1 MKDNLI
7 SAVKEIRDAFT
18 EPWSDFSFV
27 LYFLTMIVGFGGI
40 GIYLSIYQYV
50 NISVDASNI
59 QDLYKDAIAQNMMT
73 YSVAILIPAALSI
86 FLHVIIPRSKHII
99 SHSIITLS
107 LSILNIILICFTFFD
122 GNMLVAIPST
132 ILSWAFW
139 VIANSKN
146 KSLKDNEYYS
156 EIKNSADKHGEK
168 WGKN

>member
-1 MKDNLI
+1 MKDI
-7 SAVKEIRDAFT
+7 FKEIGDALT
-18 EPWSDFSFV
+18 KPWRDFSFV
-27 LYFLTMIVGFGGI
+27 LYFLFMIVGFGGI
-40 GIYLSIYQYV
+40 GIHLSIYQYK
-50 NISVDASNI
+50 NFSVDASNI
-59 QDLYKDAIAQNMMT
+59 QDLYKNAIAQNMMT

-86 FLHVIIPRSKHII
+86 LLHVIIPSSSKHII

-122 GNMLVAIPST
+122 GNMLIAIIST

-146 KSLKDNEYYS
+146 KSLKDDEYS
-156 EIKNSADKHGEK
+156 LEIKNSADKHGEK